1 MVDLTVNI
9 IVFGFSYIVENK
21 KVLLL
26 ECVLQVLALYA
37 DIIFF
42 HGGHDRD
49 FQSTFRAVN
58 IFNVVSLFRMLR
70 LLYLLG
76 ELKQF

>member
-1 MVDLTVNI
+1 M
-9 IVFGFSYIVENK
+9 ENK

-26 ECVLQVLALYA
+26 EIVLQILAIYA

-42 HGGHDRD
+42 NGGSDRN
-49 FQSTFRAVN
+49 FASTFRAVN
-58 IFNVVSLFRMLR
+58 LFNVVSLFRMLR